1 MIYTYKEI
9 LLFIPKK
16 EGHSTICY
24 MNETLGH
31 YAKWNR
37 QWQKKQVSHNDMRLF
52 KIVKLIETNSTM
64 VTAKG
69 GGGAGNGELLISG
82 HKVSDKH
89 NE

>member
-1 MIYTYKEI
+1 MIYTYNEI
-9 LLFIPKK
+9 LLFILKK

-37 QWQKKQVSHNDMRLF
+37 QWQKKQVSHNDMRLL
-52 KIVKLIETNSTM
+52 KTVKCIETKHN
-64 VTAKG
+64 G
-69 GGGAGNGELLISG
+69 NCQGWGAGNGELLISG
-82 HKVSDKH
+82 QKVSDKH